1 MLIDTA
7 IMGDVFQTS
16 IWNFFKLSLMNV
28 LFFYWIPKRV
38 FPQFMI
44 LDRLDRVMFNIIYML
59 GFILLS
65 IPILVQLHLF
75 SLPLFLLLL
84 LLLKVFFLYHF
95 EKRNFLNETIDSLRN
110 LLIKILDFID
120 NFYENW
126 QKQNKNMPSEY
137 VDKIDRKLSPR
148 FLQKALTW
156 SVFGYIL
163 YLVSLGG
170 FISYA
175 DAVPDTAQFVEWVN
189 TMHSNKLFVTNKT
202 AGADFFGQAT
212 IVFFFQ
218 IISNIDS
225 IILFNIYPIFLVW
238 FVLFGLYYVVY
249 KITFSRYSAFFS
261 VVLFGIV
268 FLSPLGDLF
277 LGYTYTT
284 SVPPLTHLFGFDF
297 YLLWED
303 QVSPEVF
310 KDNLVSMKHIPYE
323 RYSAGLA
330 YELASSM
337 FLISNYFIAKSFFTK
352 KKGYII
358 LYGITLFLVFVFH
371 GGGAIYLVVANVFI
385 LIAAILFG
393 HLKWKIFKQGLFTIV
408 IASIL
413 GNLWM
418 LSVIK
423 YGIPQDFGAA
433 APFLD
438 NLFETKKSVEN
449 VADGGE
455 IVSFIVINRV
465 QMSLVFL
472 MSILPIFIFFIKRK
486 FVFMAMTLSIIS
498 VLLIF
503 FAANLG
509 LPRAAK
515 QFRAAEY
522 VYLVFAMGSGFYF
535 YFFIARPLRYF
546 HSHKARYLALAVSVI
561 FLAITFVK
569 VPRWIDTNR
578 FMTQTNSLE
587 YNNLAYILYQI
598 SQENQPYTW
607 TSISYVQTYP
617 KVLGKGYH
625 INTPDFLF
633 KYDPREKYLEI
644 PEKKVFIFVE
654 NKPNSYMGTHQWY
667 YRWRPQIEEQLKEWV
682 GLYEMLHNNIS
693 IYYQNEIVTIYE
705 IDNSEY
711 VIYENKR
718 LQKLK
723 DRKRHAVD

>member
-7 IMGDVFQTS
+7 IMSDVFMTS
-16 IWNFFKLSLMNV
+16 IWNFFKLSLMNII
-28 LFFYWIPKRV
+28 FFYWIPKRI

-44 LDRLDRVMFNIIYML
+44 HDRLDRVMFNLIYML
-59 GFILLS
+59 GFVMLS
-65 IPILVQLHLF
+65 IPILVHLHLF
-75 SLPLFLLLL
+75 SLPLLLLLL
-84 LLLKVFFLYHF
+84 LLLKMFFLYHF
-95 EKRNFLNETIDSLRN
+95 EKRNFLDETISDLRN

-120 NFYENW
+120 NFHENW
-126 QKQNKNMPSEY
+126 QKTHKHIPNEY
-137 VDKIDRKLSPR
+137 VYNINQKLSSR
-148 FLQKALTW
+148 SLLKVLIWF
-156 SVFGYIL
+156 VFGYIL

-189 TMHSNKLFVTNKT
+189 TMHSNELYVINKT

-212 IVFFFQ
+212 LVFFFQ
-218 IISNIDS
+218 KITNIDS
-225 IILFNIYPIFLVW
+225 IVLFNIYPIFLVW

-249 KITFSRYSAFFS
+249 KITYSTYSAFFS

-284 SVPPLTHLFGFDF
+284 SIPPLTHIFGLDL

-310 KDNLVSMKHIPYE
+310 KEQLVSMKHIPYE
-323 RYSAGLA
+323 RYAAGLA

-352 KKGYII
+352 KKGYIL

-393 HLKWKIFKQGLFTIV
+393 HLKWKIFKQGLLVIV

-418 LSVIK
+418 LSVIM

-455 IVSFIVINRV
+455 IVSFIVINKV
-465 QMSLVFL
+465 QMSIVFSML
-472 MSILPIFIFFIKRK
+472 ILPLFIFFIKRK
-486 FVFMAMTLSIIS
+486 FLFIAMTLSIIS
-498 VLLIF
+498 VLLIY

-522 VYLVFAMGSGFYF
+522 VYLVFAMGGGFYF

-546 HSHKARYLALAVSVI
+546 HSHKTRYIALASTSI
-561 FLAITFVK
+561 LLMITFVQ
-569 VPRWIDTNR
+569 VPRWIDTDR
-578 FMTQTNSLE
+578 FMTQSNSLE
-587 YNNLAYILYQI
+587 YNNLAYILYKI

-617 KVLGKGYH
+617 KVLGKGFH
-625 INTPDFLF
+625 VNTPDFLL
-633 KYDPREKYLEI
+633 KYDPREHFLEI
-644 PEKKVFIFVE
+644 IVKKIFIFVE
-654 NKPNSYMGTHQWY
+654 NEPNTYMGTHQWY
-667 YRWRPQIEEQLKEWV
+667 YRWRPQIEEQLKEWI
-682 GLYEMLHNNIS
+682 GLYQMLHDNIS
-693 IYYQNEIVTIYE
+693 IYYQNELVTIYE

-711 VIYENKR
+711 VKYENRR
-718 LQKLK
+718 LKKLK
-723 DRKRHAVD
+723 DRKRNAMD